1 MVVDARITLDESLIT
16 DELPM
21 SLITCMMVL
30 TTTIPTMLRK
40 VIMILLPR
48 SNPIIRH
55 VMMANVTA
63 PTSMTWI
70 RIMKMTR
77 KFAMY
82 AAIVMDIDVLI
93 RSKVW

>member
-1 MVVDARITLDESLIT
+1 MVVETRITLDESLIT

-21 SLITCMMVL
+21 SLITCMMVF

-48 SNPIIRH
+48 SSPTIRH
-55 VMMANVTA
+55 VMIVNVTA

-70 RIMKMTR
+70 LIMKMTR

-82 AAIVMDIDVLI
+82 VAIVMDIDVLI